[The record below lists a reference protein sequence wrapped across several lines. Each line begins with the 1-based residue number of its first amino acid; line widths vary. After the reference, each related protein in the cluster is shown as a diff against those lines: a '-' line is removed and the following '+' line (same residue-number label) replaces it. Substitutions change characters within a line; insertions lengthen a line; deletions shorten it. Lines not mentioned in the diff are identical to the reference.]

1 MSILGVDARKKIAEL
16 IKQIQEQSGGFGPP
30 SAGYGDGKL
39 YNGPEPV
46 VGNAIKKVATFKPE
60 IPFGTDIA
68 RKVVEGTENLGNQ
81 LVPPLELGPVK
92 LTGSEQLDIL
102 LSGLLQKQRG
112 EVEVP
117 AAKSRK
123 PELSPV
129 LTTVPRRKAP
139 VTKFDEKTG
148 HWVDQNGVRKEFK
161 PRGLPPSAEGQEA
174 KLREY
179 LNNGIITVKEYL
191 TKTGQEVPWNIQELE
206 EQQLQAVH
214 LLMQSRESSQRIKE
228 QFGIDSDFEE
238 MTKGFKKP
246 PTAPG
251 TTVPDAVRRR
261 LEAQGKIKPQ
271 PTVAPEL
278 TKSHIRDPYDDFLE
292 NYSTEPQINR
302 APEEAAKTAAQRE
315 RNASKMPQVYELE
328 REFATHP
335 DPEVRSDFAH
345 VRENWLGTDDYL
357 AQLKILQ
364 AEATPAYR
372 AFAKRMEQEHW
383 SNYNAPG
390 PLAATNALE
399 EARFK
404 YVRGEIDLRT
414 YEDMVDEARKLFD
427 TPIPEPGPDPFNI
440 EHDKLIEDHKSGKI
454 TDKQYF
460 DSYLALKRKFK
471 LA

>member
-39 YNGPEPV
+39 YDGPEPV

-102 LSGLLQKQRG
+102 LSGLLQKQKG

-117 AAKSRK
+117 AAKKVKTKTKVRE

-129 LTTVPRRKAP
+129 P
-139 VTKFDEKTG
+139 
-148 HWVDQNGVRKEFK
+148 
-161 PRGLPPSAEGQEA
+161 
-174 KLREY
+174 
-179 LNNGIITVKEYL
+179 
-191 TKTGQEVPWNIQELE
+191 
-206 EQQLQAVH
+206 
-214 LLMQSRESSQRIKE
+214 
-228 QFGIDSDFEE
+228 
-238 MTKGFKKP
+238 
-246 PTAPG
+246 

-278 TKSHIRDPYDDFLE
+278 TKSHIRDPFDDFLE
-292 NYSTEPQINR
+292 NYSTEPLINR

-345 VRENWLGTDDYL
+345 VREYWLGTDDYL

-364 AEATPAYR
+364 AQATPAHR
-372 AFAKRMEQEHW
+372 AFVDRMKQEHW
-383 SNYNAPG
+383 SNFNAPG

-404 YVRGEIDLRT
+404 YARGEIDLRT

-427 TPIPEPGPDPFNI
+427 
-440 EHDKLIEDHKSGKI
+440 K
-454 TDKQYF
+454 
-460 DSYLALKRKFK
+460 
-471 LA
+471 